1 MPPSIHP
8 SIYLIIHFF
17 SQHPYLSRVYNV
29 SDTEINIETK
39 VVIWQWEARKGFN
52 LLNLPSHK
60 YIHIYIYNHKP
71 WKVWGTKYAFRE
83 FNTGGT
89 WRGLEWGRVREGA
102 SITFQLRLEDWE
114 GMAMWKVRAGEGC
127 SGQEKSK
134 SECPG
139 VRGMVRNVRVAGT
152 EGQNKEL
159 RPEESLEPGECL
171 GYSLLLLN
179 QEKFL
184 PQKQNESYTDIGLE
198 LSDKASC
205 KLSRQALGK
214 FV

>member
-1 MPPSIHP
+1 
-8 SIYLIIHFF
+8 
-17 SQHPYLSRVYNV
+17 
-29 SDTEINIETK
+29 
-39 VVIWQWEARKGFN
+39 
-52 LLNLPSHK
+52 
-60 YIHIYIYNHKP
+60 
-71 WKVWGTKYAFRE
+71 
-83 FNTGGT
+83 
-89 WRGLEWGRVREGA
+89 
-102 SITFQLRLEDWE
+102 
-114 GMAMWKVRAGEGC
+114 
-127 SGQEKSK
+127 
-134 SECPG
+134 
-139 VRGMVRNVRVAGT
+139 MVRNVRVAGT

-184 PQKQNESYTDIGLE
+184 PQKQNESYRDIGLE